1 MAQDET
7 GRSAMPRARVT
18 RRGVVAGAAWA
29 VPVVALGL
37 PARAAAAS
45 CAPGAVCMTRLQ
57 NTTTTSNCANGGLRY
72 TFLGNSGPRGVSFSN
87 TTTATVITGLTITF
101 WLRSSTLNVMWGNTM
116 PLAWSNPAY
125 SGATRVVNGVTYYG
139 YVATYLQTI
148 APVNGT
154 TIIRYN
160 FNTCIPLAFS
170 GDRLIQTDAVVNG
183 SSQSIITGVLP
194 ALPPNVTVTE

>member
-1 MAQDET
+1 MRIDGA
-7 GRSAMPRARVT
+7 GRDGAIASASPQSDSAGRRRRCSVGHPLVT
-18 RRGVVAGAAWA
+18 LGA
-29 VPVVALGL
+29 
-37 PARAAAAS
+37 
-45 CAPGAVCMTRLQ
+45 
-57 NTTTTSNCANGGLRY
+57 TSNCANGGLRY

-101 WLRSSTLNVMWGNTM
+101 WLRSSTLNGMWGNTM

-139 YVATYLQTI
+139 YVAKYLQTI

-160 FNTCIPLAFS
+160 FNICIPLAFS